1 MDAAVRAGR
10 GRAVADQPGEHPADP
25 AQGHLPVRLAFRCH
39 TSSLAPALDV
49 THAIRPPAE
58 RQTRAKPRVTLSHTL
73 VSLFALLGCGSAG
86 VPHEVVGDE
95 LSAPF
100 ERFEQGERPVGPDQ
114 LEAGVY
120 LDHG

>member
-1 MDAAVRAGR
+1 MVTVRRLDA
-10 GRAVADQPGEHPADP
+10 
-25 AQGHLPVRLAFRCH
+25 
-39 TSSLAPALDV
+39 
-49 THAIRPPAE
+49 
-58 RQTRAKPRVTLSHTL
+58 
-73 VSLFALLGCGSAG
+73 CGDSASAG

-114 LEAGVY
+114 REVGVY